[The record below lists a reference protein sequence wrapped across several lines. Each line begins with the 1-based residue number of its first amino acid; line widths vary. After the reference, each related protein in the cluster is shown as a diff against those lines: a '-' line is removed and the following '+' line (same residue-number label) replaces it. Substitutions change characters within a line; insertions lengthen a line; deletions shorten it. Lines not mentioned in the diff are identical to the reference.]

1 MFTRHLPDDHGLLLV
16 QKKDSRM
23 EASIHMMFMWIDLG
37 VIWINSDY
45 LIVDSVLARRW
56 KIAYLPKNPAKYVLE
71 TSVSHLVEF
80 HIGDKVRFD
89 EM

>member
-1 MFTRHLPDDHGLLLV
+1 MFRRHLSDDHGLVLV

-37 VIWINSDY
+37 IIWINSDY
-45 LIVDSVLARRW
+45 FVVDSVLARRW

-71 TSVSHLVEF
+71 TGVSHLAEF